1 MTAPER
7 VGKQEAIG
15 VLGNLEILEI
25 LEILEF
31 LEILGRLG
39 ILEILEGLGVCAL
52 LGESLPHRK
61 SPSRNTSRVRC
72 A

>member
-15 VLGNLEILEI
+15 ALENRENLEILEI
-25 LEILEF
+25 LEILEN
-31 LEILGRLG
+31 LGRLG
-39 ILEILEGLGVCAL
+39 IQRILEGLGVFAL
-52 LGESLPHRK
+52 LGESLPLRK
-61 SPSRNTSRVRC
+61 NPSKSTPRVRC

>member
-7 VGKQEAIG
+7 VGKQEAIE
-15 VLGNLEILEI
+15 VLENLENLENLEILEI
-25 LEILEF
+25 

-52 LGESLPHRK
+52 LGESLPLRK
-61 SPSRNTSRVRC
+61 NPSSSTLRAPC

>member
-15 VLGNLEILEI
+15 VLENLEI
-25 LEILEF
+25 

-52 LGESLPHRK
+52 LGESLPLRK
-61 SPSRNTSRVRC
+61 NPSKSTPRVRC

>member
-15 VLGNLEILEI
+15 VLENLEILEI
-25 LEILEF
+25 LKI

-39 ILEILEGLGVCAL
+39 ILRILEGLGECAL
-52 LGESLPHRK
+52 LGESLPLRK
-61 SPSRNTSRVRC
+61 NPSKSTPRVRC

>member
-15 VLGNLEILEI
+15 VLENLEI
-25 LEILEF
+25 

-52 LGESLPHRK
+52 LGESLPLRK
-61 SPSRNTSRVRC
+61 NPSRSTPRVRC
-72 A
+72 V

>member
-15 VLGNLEILEI
+15 VLENLEI
-25 LEILEF
+25 

-52 LGESLPHRK
+52 LGESLPLRK
-61 SPSRNTSRVRC
+61 SPSKSTPRVRC
-72 A
+72 V

>member
-7 VGKQEAIG
+7 VGRQEAIG
-15 VLGNLEILEI
+15 VLENLEILEI
-25 LEILEF
+25 LEILEN
-31 LEILGRLG
+31 LGRLG

-52 LGESLPHRK
+52 LGESLPLRK
-61 SPSRNTSRVRC
+61 NPSKSTPRVRC

>member
-15 VLGNLEILEI
+15 VLENLEI
-25 LEILEF
+25 

-52 LGESLPHRK
+52 LGESLPLRK
-61 SPSRNTSRVRC
+61 SPSRNTPRVRC

>member
-15 VLGNLEILEI
+15 VLGVLGVLEILEI
-25 LEILEF
+25 

-52 LGESLPHRK
+52 LGESLPLRK
-61 SPSRNTSRVRC
+61 SPSRNTPRVRC